1 MLVHD
6 NLTLKG
12 RRGSGVKEEGKVSWE
27 HQYSRVIPRRLRV
40 GKTAELEENQRRV
53 TQWQLHGLPGF
64 KGLQCPPLPSLNDQ
78 ESLGPVGIYCL
89 LPGPEGTPIYSCG
102 VCLIHI
108 TALFHLSGQVLCPAS
123 WIIAVILAST
133 QCMVLTRLIAFLGP
147 TWTLSSPAISPILLN
162 PLLCELCSCF
172 SVQPVFCD
180 QPPNSPLTK
189 TQS

>member
-1 MLVHD
+1 MDLGNVCWCMI
-6 NLTLKG
+6 TLKG

-40 GKTAELEENQRRV
+40 GKTAELEENQKRV

-123 WIIAVILAST
+123 WIIAVILASI

-147 TWTLSSPAISPILLN
+147 TLNTLLTSHLSHSPKRFVLWALFLLFSSA
-162 PLLCELCSCF
+162 CF
-172 SVQPVFCD
+172 LWSATQQPS
-180 QPPNSPLTK
+180 N
-189 TQS
+189 